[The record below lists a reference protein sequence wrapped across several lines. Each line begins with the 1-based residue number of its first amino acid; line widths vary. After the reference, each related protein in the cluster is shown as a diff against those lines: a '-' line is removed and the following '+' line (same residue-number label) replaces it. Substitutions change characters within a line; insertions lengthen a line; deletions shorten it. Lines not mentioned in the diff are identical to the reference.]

1 MKKIALLILFVLVFT
16 LFGCTNNNPEES
28 MESLTNNT
36 SEVSEST
43 EGTKSSGN
51 SDVINAK
58 IKELESEIDKLNSQL
73 TAEKEEKE
81 DLSDKIKSLED
92 EISALKRSPVKERK
106 IKVKDGVYLTWGE
119 DRSSQPWCDTLSIEY
134 EDKTVVEV
142 IKLNYIWT
150 VKASPEG
157 TKVILNDAQMEYT
170 AQVFMYDVEKRETR
184 KLLMPNLPRDRTAV
198 DMEWLDDRYFLFV
211 VQLDHGSVVR
221 GGDTYVYDT
230 QTDEYKV
237 ITKSEDWKFQTH
249 GFDVYGEDFVVVNSY
264 LYEDTMNFTEDKYHI
279 LTFDEIYDLINSNKV
294 FDLNKIESK
303 LS

>member
-28 MESLTNNT
+28 MESLTNNA

-43 EGTKSSGN
+43 ECSENSGN
-51 SDVINAK
+51 TYIINTK
-58 IKELESEIDKLNSQL
+58 IKELENEIDRLNTLLSSSDG
-73 TAEKEEKE
+73 EKA

-92 EISALKRSPVKERK
+92 EVSVLKNSAVKEEK
-106 IKVKDGVYLTWGE
+106 IKVKDGVYLTLRE
-119 DRSSQPWCDTLSIEY
+119 DHSSQPWYTLSIEY

-294 FDLNKIESK
+294 LDLNKIESK